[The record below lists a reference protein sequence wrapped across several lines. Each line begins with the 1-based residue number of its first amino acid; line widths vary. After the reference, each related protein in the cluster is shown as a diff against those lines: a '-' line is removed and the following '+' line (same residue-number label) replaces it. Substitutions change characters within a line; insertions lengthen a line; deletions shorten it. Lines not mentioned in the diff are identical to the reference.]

1 MEVHNCMLP
10 TILLYMGTNAIENMI
25 TIAIENDFM
34 DDIGRRKNKLLV
46 VWISHTLKKYIN
58 NKLGIYLEW
67 IIPKVIF

>member
-1 MEVHNCMLP
+1 MEVHDCMLP

-46 VWISHTLKKYIN
+46 VWISHTLKNI
-58 NKLGIYLEW
+58 
-67 IIPKVIF
+67 